1 MRPAPRPRHA
11 EIGEH
16 LRCAFGNHWR
26 AAVRVQ
32 HERSRNHAVVVVR
45 MQRLDSGE
53 VLLTLKKRWNDGTF
67 AKLFQPQDLISIV
80 DRGSTRWQAGFDLG
94 VG

>member
-1 MRPAPRPRHA
+1 
-11 EIGEH
+11 
-16 LRCAFGNHWR
+16 
-26 AAVRVQ
+26 
-32 HERSRNHAVVVVR
+32 